1 MAKILIVDDSKIM
14 NIGMQKDV
22 RAIGH
27 ETAAAFNGLEAVKKV
42 QKESFDLILM
52 DIEMPVMNGLDAAKK
67 IREITRDSF
76 IPIIIVSTLEETET
90 LDMGWL
96 EAGADEF
103 LHKPFKVPA
112 LQARVRSMLRLKEKY
127 DELRA
132 AKETLEVF
140 NKKIK
145 SLVTQGLGNM
155 RDPLERLNMS
165 LTGANGGLGPDAAG
179 LATMRREVKKI
190 EEIVENISKIHRR
203 RYTKIQEL

>member
-1 MAKILIVDDSKIM
+1 MAKILIVEDSKIM
-14 NIGMQKDV
+14 NLGMQKDV
-22 RAIGH
+22 KAIGH
-27 ETAAAFNGLEAVKKV
+27 EATGVFNGLEAVKKV

-52 DIEMPVMNGLDAAKK
+52 DIEMPEMNGFEATKK
-67 IREITRDSF
+67 IREITQNSF

-112 LQARVRSMLRLKEKY
+112 LQARVNSMLRLKEKY

-140 NKKIK
+140 NNKIK
-145 SLVTQGLGNM
+145 KLVTQGLGNM
-155 RDPLERLNMS
+155 RDPLSRLNKAMAD
-165 LTGANGGLGPDAAG
+165 ANSGLGQDFAG
-179 LATMRREVKKI
+179 LASMRREVKKI
-190 EEIVENISKIHRR
+190 EEIVENISQIHRR